1 MGGKTAALGPADR
14 DILRFVDAAR
24 MLAELTEVAE
34 SVGIE
39 VRHRALRHVPSLGGL
54 CRMPGR
60 TLVLLSS
67 RATPHELCTVLAQ
80 ALAELGHVTH
90 PGLGPETRALVER
103 NGRPPAPAPRPS
115 TPKHGPGLA
124 GLGVR
129 GRRRV

>member
-1 MGGKTAALGPADR
+1 
-14 DILRFVDAAR
+14 

-39 VRHRALRHVPSLGGL
+39 VRHRALRHKPSLGGL

-60 TLVLLSS
+60 ALVLLSS

-80 ALAELGHVTH
+80 ALAELGHTTH

-103 NGRPPAPAPRPS
+103 HGRPPSPAPPRPS
-115 TPKHGPGLA
+115 TPQHGPGLA